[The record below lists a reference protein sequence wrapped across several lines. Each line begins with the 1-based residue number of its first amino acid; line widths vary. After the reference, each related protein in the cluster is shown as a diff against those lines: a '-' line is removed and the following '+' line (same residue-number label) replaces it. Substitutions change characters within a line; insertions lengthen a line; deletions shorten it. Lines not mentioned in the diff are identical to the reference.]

1 MNKKIKIENH
11 IISDCSPAYI
21 IAEMSCNHN
30 MDFNRA
36 VRIMEAAKES
46 GADAI
51 KIQTYT
57 ADTITLNCDSP
68 YFQITQGTLWD
79 GRTLHKLYEEAYTP
93 WEWQPKLKEIANE
106 MGLDFFSSPF
116 DGTSVDFLEEMNV
129 PAYKIASFE
138 ITDIPL
144 IKKIASLGKPVII
157 STGIAKLSDIEL
169 ALETCRQAGNEDV
182 ILLKCCSAY
191 PTPYEDIN
199 LRTMVSMA
207 ETFDCLTGLSDHTMG
222 STVAG
227 ASVALGG
234 RVVEKHLTL
243 SRAEGGVDSAFSMEP
258 EEFKKMVDDIRIIEK
273 ALGKITYDLTDKQ
286 LAERESCVIVG
297 RCADYVLKD
306 YPNVMSV
313 FVYADEKFC
322 FDRAMERNSMTP
334 KEMEKYIAKVDKYR
348 GDYYKYYTGQDWTD
362 ARNYDLCL
370 NCGVLGF
377 EKCMEEILAYRKVRF
392 GV

>member
-21 IAEMSCNHN
+21 IAEMSGNHN

-273 ALGKITYDLTDKQ
+273 ALGKVTYDLTDKQ
-286 LAERESCVIVG
+286 LAEREHCRS
-297 RCADYVLKD
+297 L
-306 YPNVMSV
+306 
-313 FVYADEKFC
+313 F
-322 FDRAMERNSMTP
+322 
-334 KEMEKYIAKVDKYR
+334 IAKDMKAGEVFTAENLR
-348 GDYYKYYTGQDWTD
+348 SVRPGFGLHTKYY
-362 ARNYDLCL
+362 
-370 NCGVLGF
+370 
-377 EKCMEEILAYRKVRF
+377 EEILGKKVKKDVALGMPMSWDLIDF
-392 GV
+392 

>member
-21 IAEMSCNHN
+21 IAEMSGNHN

-57 ADTITLNCDSP
+57 ADTITLNCDST

-273 ALGKITYDLTDKQ
+273 ALGKVTYDLTDKQ
-286 LAERESCVIVG
+286 LAEREHCRS
-297 RCADYVLKD
+297 L
-306 YPNVMSV
+306 
-313 FVYADEKFC
+313 F
-322 FDRAMERNSMTP
+322 
-334 KEMEKYIAKVDKYR
+334 IAKDMKAGEIFTAENLRSVR
-348 GDYYKYYTGQDWTD
+348 PGFGLHTKYY
-362 ARNYDLCL
+362 
-370 NCGVLGF
+370 
-377 EKCMEEILAYRKVRF
+377 EEILGKKVKKDVALGMPMSWDLIDF
-392 GV
+392 